1 MEPSTWILLILGLAA
16 CALPLVIGA
25 SLALDVH
32 REGKRIDK
40 IMRAD
45 FPSRLMEE
53 SVKR

>member
-1 MEPSTWILLILGLAA
+1 MEPSTWILLILGLVAA
-16 CALPLVIGA
+16 ALPLAIGA
-25 SLALDVH
+25 RLVLDVH

-40 IMRAD
+40 IMQAE